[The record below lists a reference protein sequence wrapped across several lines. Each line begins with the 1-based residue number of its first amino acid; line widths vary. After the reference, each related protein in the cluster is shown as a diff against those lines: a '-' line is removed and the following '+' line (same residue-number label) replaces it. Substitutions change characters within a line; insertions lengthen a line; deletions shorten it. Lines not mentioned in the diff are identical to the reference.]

1 MIEAPQG
8 TLATPLGCVR
18 YAMTEAGHVFLHT
31 ESRHD
36 EAITIRG
43 IRYHASFHCHLI
55 NGQWGAKDWHEPYL
69 SRKDNMKEPSQAARR
84 TAGEVLAK
92 AWADYLADH
101 PSLSRKAELAKTRN
115 EVEHLEGELTDL
127 EEKADAKRKELAD
140 AKARLAAI

>member
-43 IRYHASFHCHLI
+43 IRYHVSFHCHLI
-55 NGQWGAKDWHEPYL
+55 DGQWGAKDWHEPYL
-69 SRKDNMKEPSQAARR
+69 SRKDTMKEASQAARK
-84 TAGEVLAK
+84 TAGEALAR
-92 AWADYLADH
+92 AWASYLADH
-101 PSLSRKAELAKTRN
+101 PRLSRKAELAKTRN
-115 EVEHLEGELTDL
+115 EVEHLESELADV
-127 EEKADAKRKELAD
+127 EEKAAAKRKELAD